1 MHYPNLILGLVATL
15 ALLTAAP
22 ACVHGDAG
30 SKVAGEVEELSTEE
44 LEKRARERE
53 LGDEDYPYHDQPR
66 EIDGEPDCPDVKV
79 VEYEG
84 KVISYSRPIE
94 VNKHFRKRLIRFEKI
109 VHKVAKEVYGK
120 APDTILHAGGHTCKS
135 VGGRG
140 EKLSEHAFGHAID
153 VSGFAFEDGS
163 GVEGV
168 GKEGANGFQVRLEDH
183 WNGKSGFDKK
193 HRTFLRRLANELKV
207 RGPFSAMLGPEYP
220 GHDKFFHLDFGPE
233 FFFRI

>member
-1 MHYPNLILGLVATL
+1 MANLRLFLGLCAATF
-15 ALLTAAP
+15 ALTIAP
-22 ACVHGDAG
+22 ACAHGDGGGAAAE
-30 SKVAGEVEELSTEE
+30 KVAELSTEE
-44 LEKRARERE
+44 LENRARERE

-66 EIDGEPDCPDVKV
+66 EIDGEPDCPDIKV

-84 KVISYSRPIE
+84 KVIDYNRPIE
-94 VNKHFRKRLIRFEKI
+94 VNKHFRKRLTRFEKI
-109 VHKVAKEVYGK
+109 VRDVAKDVYGK
-120 APDTILHAGGHTCKS
+120 APDKIVHAGGHHCKS

-153 VSGFAFEDGS
+153 VSGFVFEDGA
-163 GVEGV
+163 GVKGV
-168 GKEGANGFQVRLEDH
+168 GKEQADGFEVRLEEH

-193 HRTFLRRLANELKV
+193 HRTFLRRLVNELKV
-207 RGPFSAMLGPEYP
+207 RGPFSTMLGPEYP